1 MTTYPD
7 HFYIKPLWGFHA
19 VNTLDFKTQRR
30 FLCQKYYLKLL
41 NTKELNFGH
50 FFFLEGDAPGLQA
63 ADLEASIATLQSLAE
78 TIDAECV
85 ELRRRNE
92 QEGQVVEY
100 LIRKRTDERDFMEVR
115 YSIWN

>member
-1 MTTYPD
+1 M
-7 HFYIKPLWGFHA
+7 FS
-19 VNTLDFKTQRR
+19 
-30 FLCQKYYLKLL
+30 
-41 NTKELNFGH
+41 
-50 FFFLEGDAPGLQA
+50 EGDAPGLQA

-92 QEGQVVEY
+92 EEGQVVEY

-115 YSIWN
+115 CGFNFGYYIQLIRKVTSCLRFQLLPHQTD